1 MIDKELKN
9 IIKKETNNLI
19 QNQILFRYGES
30 NKYKNHVS
38 NLEKDFANIVNRKYC
53 IAFNSCSTA
62 IFTALKILNTKQ
74 INKSVFIPIF
84 TFAAVPAALEHAGL
98 SPILI
103 NITKDLYID
112 EEDFENKIRKNQ
124 KCKLMILSYMR
135 GHVPNLDNIAK
146 ICKKNNIS
154 VIEDC
159 AHSLGVKYKKKQTGF
174 FGLFSCYSAQSYK
187 VVDGGEGGFLC
198 TDSMELATIAILYS
212 GSYETLYKS
221 HFIGDKYF
229 KKYLNKIPPYNFRM
243 SSLTATTIRPQLR
256 FLEKKINIINK
267 KYKII
272 FNILS
277 KSPSIYIPRWNNN
290 LRGVGDSL
298 QFLIKSKNKAN
309 KKLFLEK
316 LNKNGIKASIIGV
329 SKNNA
334 RCYWNWKFFKKTI
347 ESNSKMKNLIS
358 SIFDLRVNHT
368 LTDKK
373 TVELASF
380 IKINIDR
387 YL

>member
-9 IIKKETNNLI
+9 KIKKETNDLI

-38 NLEKDFANIVNRKYC
+38 NLEKDFANVVNRKYC

-112 EEDFENKIRKNQ
+112 EEDFENKIKKNK

-154 VIEDC
+154 VIED
-159 AHSLGVKYKKKQTGF
+159 
-174 FGLFSCYSAQSYK
+174 
-187 VVDGGEGGFLC
+187 
-198 TDSMELATIAILYS
+198 
-212 GSYETLYKS
+212 
-221 HFIGDKYF
+221 
-229 KKYLNKIPPYNFRM
+229 
-243 SSLTATTIRPQLR
+243 
-256 FLEKKINIINK
+256 
-267 KYKII
+267 
-272 FNILS
+272 
-277 KSPSIYIPRWNNN
+277 
-290 LRGVGDSL
+290 
-298 QFLIKSKNKAN
+298 
-309 KKLFLEK
+309 
-316 LNKNGIKASIIGV
+316 
-329 SKNNA
+329 
-334 RCYWNWKFFKKTI
+334 
-347 ESNSKMKNLIS
+347 
-358 SIFDLRVNHT
+358 
-368 LTDKK
+368 
-373 TVELASF
+373 
-380 IKINIDR
+380 
-387 YL
+387 